1 MQRAKSNIFLTFE
14 KPDSK
19 VREPQGEKMR
29 HYELLVIL
37 KPTLTDEEKSS
48 QIESLK
54 DLLGK
59 NEAVIEV
66 IEDKGTRNLA
76 YEIQKHKRG
85 HYYVIYFKAPPS
97 AIAEIE
103 RIIRFNEDIIRFLTV
118 KYENKKEIAF
128 WETLSSNVKKSNQ
141 KVEVQAEE
149 KPEEKPQEEEK
160 SQEEA

>member
-1 MQRAKSNIFLTFE
+1 
-14 KPDSK
+14 
-19 VREPQGEKMR
+19 MR

-48 QIESLK
+48 LAEFLK
-54 DLLGK
+54 DLLAK
-59 NEAVIEV
+59 NEALIEA

-85 HYYVIYFKAPPS
+85 HYYVIYFKAPSS
-97 AIAEIE
+97 AIAEVE
-103 RIIRFNEDIIRFLTV
+103 RMIRFNEEIIKFMTV

-141 KVEVQAEE
+141 KVEEKAEA
-149 KPEEKPQEEEK
+149 KAKEKPQEEEK
-160 SQEEA
+160 SQEEV

>member
-1 MQRAKSNIFLTFE
+1 
-14 KPDSK
+14 
-19 VREPQGEKMR
+19 MR

-48 QIESLK
+48 QVEFLK

-59 NEAVIEV
+59 NEALIEA

-85 HYYVIYFKAPPS
+85 HYYVIYFKAPS
-97 AIAEIE
+97 SSIAEIE
-103 RIIRFNEDIIRFLTV
+103 RMIRFNEEIIKFMTV

-128 WETLSSNVKKSNQ
+128 WETLSNNVKKSNQ
-141 KVEVQAEE
+141 KAEAKKEE
-149 KPEEKPQEEEK
+149 KAETKVEEKPQEEEK

>member
-1 MQRAKSNIFLTFE
+1 
-14 KPDSK
+14 
-19 VREPQGEKMR
+19 MR

-48 QIESLK
+48 QVELLK

-85 HYYVIYFKAPPS
+85 HYYVIYFKAPS
-97 AIAEIE
+97 NVIAEIE
-103 RIIRFNEDIIRFLTV
+103 RMIRFNEEIIKFMTV

-128 WETLSSNVKKSNQ
+128 WETLSNNVKKSNQ
-141 KVEVQAEE
+141 KIEE
-149 KPEEKPQEEEK
+149 KTEAKTEEKPQEEAK
-160 SQEEA
+160 VQEEA

>member
-1 MQRAKSNIFLTFE
+1 
-14 KPDSK
+14 
-19 VREPQGEKMR
+19 MR

-48 QIESLK
+48 QVEFLK

-59 NEAVIEV
+59 NEALIEA

-85 HYYVIYFKAPPS
+85 HYYVIYFKAPSS

-103 RIIRFNEDIIRFLTV
+103 RMIRFNEEIIKFMTV

-128 WETLSSNVKKSNQ
+128 WETLSSNIKKINQ
-141 KVEVQAEE
+141 KAEAKAEE
-149 KPEEKPQEEEK
+149 KPQEEEEK

>member
-1 MQRAKSNIFLTFE
+1 
-14 KPDSK
+14 
-19 VREPQGEKMR
+19 MR

-48 QIESLK
+48 QVEFLK

-59 NEAVIEV
+59 NEALIEA

-85 HYYVIYFKAPPS
+85 HYYVIYFKAPSS

-103 RIIRFNEDIIRFLTV
+103 RMIRFNEEIIKFMTV

-128 WETLSSNVKKSNQ
+128 WETLSSNIKKINQ
-141 KVEVQAEE
+141 KAEA
-149 KPEEKPQEEEK
+149 KAEEKPQEEEEK
-160 SQEEA
+160 S

>member
-1 MQRAKSNIFLTFE
+1 
-14 KPDSK
+14 
-19 VREPQGEKMR
+19 MR

-48 QIESLK
+48 QVEFLK

-59 NEAVIEV
+59 NEALIEA

-85 HYYVIYFKAPPS
+85 HYYVIYFKAPS
-97 AIAEIE
+97 SSIAEIE
-103 RIIRFNEDIIRFLTV
+103 RMIRFNEEIIKFMTV

-128 WETLSSNVKKSNQ
+128 WETLSNNVKKSNQ
-141 KVEVQAEE
+141 KVEAKKEE
-149 KPEEKPQEEEK
+149 KAETKVEEKPQEEEK

>member
-1 MQRAKSNIFLTFE
+1 
-14 KPDSK
+14 
-19 VREPQGEKMR
+19 MR

-48 QIESLK
+48 QVDFLK
-54 DLLGK
+54 DLFAK

-85 HYYVIYFKAPPS
+85 HYYVIYFKAPS
-97 AIAEIE
+97 SSITEIE
-103 RIIRFNEDIIRFLTV
+103 RMIRFNEEIIKFMTV

-128 WETLSSNVKKSNQ
+128 WETLSNNVKKTL
-141 KVEVQAEE
+141 KKAEE
-149 KPEEKPQEEEK
+149 KTETSEAPTPKKEEEK
-160 SQEEA
+160 SEEA

>member
-1 MQRAKSNIFLTFE
+1 
-14 KPDSK
+14 
-19 VREPQGEKMR
+19 MR

-48 QIESLK
+48 QVEFLK

-59 NEAVIEV
+59 NEALIEA

-85 HYYVIYFKAPPS
+85 HYYVIYFKAPS
-97 AIAEIE
+97 SSIAEIE
-103 RIIRFNEDIIRFLTV
+103 RMIRFNEEIIKFMTV

-128 WETLSSNVKKSNQ
+128 WETLSNNVKKSNQ
-141 KVEVQAEE
+141 KTEV
-149 KPEEKPQEEEK
+149 KKEEKPQEEEK

>member
-1 MQRAKSNIFLTFE
+1 
-14 KPDSK
+14 
-19 VREPQGEKMR
+19 MR

-48 QIESLK
+48 QVEFLK

-59 NEAVIEV
+59 NEALIEV

-85 HYYVIYFKAPPS
+85 HYYVIYFKAPS
-97 AIAEIE
+97 SSIAEIE
-103 RIIRFNEDIIRFLTV
+103 RMIRFNEEIIKFMTV

-128 WETLSSNVKKSNQ
+128 WETLSNNVKKSNQ
-141 KVEVQAEE
+141 KAEAKKEE
-149 KPEEKPQEEEK
+149 KAETKVEEKPQEEEK

>member
-1 MQRAKSNIFLTFE
+1 
-14 KPDSK
+14 
-19 VREPQGEKMR
+19 MR

-48 QIESLK
+48 QVELLK

-85 HYYVIYFKAPPS
+85 HYYVIYFKAPS
-97 AIAEIE
+97 NVIAEIE
-103 RIIRFNEDIIRFLTV
+103 RMIRFNEEIIKFMTV

-128 WETLSSNVKKSNQ
+128 WETLSNNVKKSNQ
-141 KVEVQAEE
+141 KTEV
-149 KPEEKPQEEEK
+149 KKEEKPQEEEK